1 MSAATPIPIPTPR
14 RELAHR
20 KSGGLEITL
29 YWDAEHSSS
38 STTVEV
44 HQPATKET
52 ISIPVAEDQALDA
65 FHHPFAYIGRANDY
79 LAA

>member
-1 MSAATPIPIPTPR
+1 MSVATLIPIPTPR

-29 YWDAEHSSS
+29 YWDAEAR
-38 STTVEV
+38 STSVEV

-52 ISIPVAEDQALDA
+52 IAIQVAEDEALDA
-65 FHHPFAYIGRANDY
+65 FHQPFAHIARTS